1 MKESEQMIRI
11 LRARHVCVPL
21 LALMAVAAASHAD
34 TLHDPTQPAN
44 VRSAPEASA
53 GALKVEAIF
62 LSGNRRVAIVNGQLV
77 RQGESLG
84 GAVIDEIH
92 ADSIR
97 YTRDGASHVA
107 RLPKPGMLVRSGAGS
122 GSGS

>member
-11 LRARHVCVPL
+11 LRARHVSVPL
-21 LALMAVAAASHAD
+21 LALMAVATTSRAD
-34 TLHDPTQPAN
+34 TLRDPTQPAN
-44 VRSAPEASA
+44 VRSAPETMA

-62 LSGNRRVAIVNGQLV
+62 LSGERRVAIVNGRLL
-77 RQGESLG
+77 RQGERLG

-97 YTRDGASHVA
+97 YTRDGVSHVA
-107 RLPKPGMLVRSGAGS
+107 RLPKSAMTVRSDVATGS
-122 GSGS
+122 GS